1 MPTLCAILI
10 SFQLALV
17 ISAQAREHVL
27 GGYVSAWIGQGGT
40 DFLTHYLIATCG
52 FPIGHVPSPSLES
65 FQTRKR
71 EDTMITRETMVG
83 LARQLRPIGFGLLTA
98 LVVLSQ
104 PGQGSAV
111 EATKPGERFEITS
124 VKAVR
129 PTLVDTV
136 AALQKRDIAAAKTAF
151 GAYDSLWNGIEMYVS
166 TRSKDMYDALE
177 HVLQARIEK
186 ALNAANPDMSALL
199 TDAHAMLAKYDE
211 AIDMVAK
218 APPLSPLYDD
228 IARLRIVRAHLREV
242 VPALKAGNF
251 DKARKSFA
259 SFDATWDSIEYMVQA
274 HSADD
279 YVAIEKGMIEIEKAL
294 MPEKPDV
301 AGVTALVNDVMA
313 KYNVT
318 VTELVK
324 EARSRP

>member
-1 MPTLCAILI
+1 MI
-10 SFQLALV
+10 
-17 ISAQAREHVL
+17 AREVM
-27 GGYVSAWIGQGGT
+27 T
-40 DFLTHYLIATCG
+40 G
-52 FPIGHVPSPSLES
+52 F
-65 FQTRKR
+65 
-71 EDTMITRETMVG
+71 
-83 LARQLRPIGFGLLTA
+83 ARQLRLVGFGLFA
-98 LVVLSQ
+98 VLAVLG
-104 PGQGSAV
+104 PAGQAGAV
-111 EATKPGERFEITS
+111 EAAKPAERFEITS

-129 PTLVDTV
+129 ATLVDTI
-136 AALQKRDIAAAKTAF
+136 AALQRRDIAGAKGAF
-151 GAYDSLWNGIEMYVS
+151 EAYDSLWNGVEMYVN

-186 ALNAANPDMSALL
+186 ALNAPNPDAAAIL
-199 TDAHAMLAKYDE
+199 TDAQAILVKYDE

-218 APPLSPLYDD
+218 ATPLNPLYDD

-259 SFDATWDSIEYMVQA
+259 AFDATWDSIEDMIKA
-274 HSADD
+274 RSADD

-301 AGVTALVNDVMA
+301 AAATAVVNDVMA
-313 KYNVT
+313 KYNANLAEV
-318 VTELVK
+318 VK

>member
-1 MPTLCAILI
+1 MI
-10 SFQLALV
+10 
-17 ISAQAREHVL
+17 ARKAMMSWGRHL
-27 GGYVSAWIGQGGT
+27 GHA
-40 DFLTHYLIATCG
+40 
-52 FPIGHVPSPSLES
+52 
-65 FQTRKR
+65 
-71 EDTMITRETMVG
+71 
-83 LARQLRPIGFGLLTA
+83 GFGLLTA

-111 EATKPGERFEITS
+111 EATKPSERFEITS

-136 AALQKRDIAAAKTAF
+136 AALQKRDISTAKTAF
-151 GAYDSLWNGIEMYVS
+151 GAYDSLWNGVETYVS

-199 TDAHAMLAKYDE
+199 TDAQAMLAKYDE
-211 AIDMVAK
+211 AIEMVAK
-218 APPLSPLYDD
+218 APPLNPLYDD

-259 SFDATWDSIEYMVQA
+259 AFDATWDSIEDMVKA

-279 YVAIEKGMIEIEKAL
+279 YVEIEKGMIEIEKAL

-301 AGVTALVNDVMA
+301 AAATALVNGVMA
-313 KYNVT
+313 KYNAT
-318 VTELVK
+318 VTELTK

>member
-1 MPTLCAILI
+1 M
-10 SFQLALV
+10 V
-17 ISAQAREHVL
+17 
-27 GGYVSAWIGQGGT
+27 
-40 DFLTHYLIATCG
+40 
-52 FPIGHVPSPSLES
+52 
-65 FQTRKR
+65 
-71 EDTMITRETMVG
+71 TRETMTG
-83 LARQLRPIGFGLLTA
+83 LAWQLRAIGLGLFA
-98 LVVLSQ
+98 AVVML
-104 PGQGSAV
+104 GQTGQASAA
-111 EATKPGERFEITS
+111 EAAKPSERFEITS

-136 AALQKRDIAAAKTAF
+136 AALQKRDIAAAKAAF
-151 GAYDSLWNGIEMYVS
+151 AAYDSLWNGIEMYVN

-186 ALNAANPDMSALL
+186 ALNAPNPDVAALFA
-199 TDAHAMLAKYDE
+199 DAQAMLVKYDE

-218 APPLSPLYDD
+218 APPLNPLYDD

-259 SFDATWDSIEYMVQA
+259 AFDATWDSIEDMVKA

-279 YVAIEKGMIEIEKAL
+279 YVEIEKGMIEIEKTL
-294 MPEKPDV
+294 MPDKPDV
-301 AGVTALVNDVMA
+301 AAVTALVNGVMA
-313 KYNVT
+313 KYNAT